1 MVIIIVN
8 RQCVTFNHVNKKF
21 NILILYVLLNNM
33 RENPE
38 LCILCIPNIVT
49 AKCTYAVKLY
59 ERKNLD
65 NSLNSEF
72 VEIFFFCIG
81 T

>member
-1 MVIIIVN
+1 
-8 RQCVTFNHVNKKF
+8 
-21 NILILYVLLNNM
+21 M